1 MSSALAWWTPR
12 RTRSEKTVCDHAR
25 PRLQP
30 CQPHGFVAHGA
41 ASNQI
46 GKTYPYLSVLRPE
59 SRALLEGLKRQLD
72 PGGALNP
79 GALELSAG

>member
-1 MSSALAWWTPR
+1 MSQGKRARLREPAADPAARALVHEIR
-12 RTRSEKTVCDHAR
+12 RELVE
-25 PRLQP
+25 L
-30 CQPHGFVAHGA
+30 FVAHGA

-59 SRALLEGLKRQLD
+59 SRALLEGLKQQLD

>member
-1 MSSALAWWTPR
+1 MTPGKLARLHEPAGDPAARALVHEIR
-12 RTRSEKTVCDHAR
+12 RQLVD
-25 PRLQP
+25 L
-30 CQPHGFVAHGA
+30 FVAHGA

-59 SRALLEGLKRQLD
+59 SRALLEGMKRQLD